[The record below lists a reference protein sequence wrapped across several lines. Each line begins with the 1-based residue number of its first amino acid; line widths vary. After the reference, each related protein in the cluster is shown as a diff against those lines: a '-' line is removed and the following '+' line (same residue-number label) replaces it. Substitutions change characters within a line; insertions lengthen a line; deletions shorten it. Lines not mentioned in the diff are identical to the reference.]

1 MILAFAR
8 EIAYAAVA
16 IRCGDHLMSSD
27 GEIGFERLTLVL
39 TFAGLA
45 AGTGADRLRAL
56 RGKVFSSGNGVS
68 EGSSTGAAVQ

>member
-1 MILAFAR
+1 
-8 EIAYAAVA
+8 
-16 IRCGDHLMSSD
+16 MSSD